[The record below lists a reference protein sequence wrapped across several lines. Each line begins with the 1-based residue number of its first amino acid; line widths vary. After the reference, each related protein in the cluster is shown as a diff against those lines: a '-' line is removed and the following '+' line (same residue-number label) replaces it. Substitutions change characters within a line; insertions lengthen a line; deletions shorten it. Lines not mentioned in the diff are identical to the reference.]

1 MVYTCSGEADFV
13 TLVFCLTV
21 VYFAG
26 HVFLAGR
33 SVKIRAF
40 DGLAGTCNALHCY
53 FSAAKHREAAQ
64 WCEQGMKL
72 LKHLGTLK
80 SNYEQQVENSRC
92 RQVGKI

>member
-1 MVYTCSGEADFV
+1 MYFSLDDLLKLERLTGL
-13 TLVFCLTV
+13 LVRV
-21 VYFAG
+21 
-26 HVFLAGR
+26 
-33 SVKIRAF
+33 IRYS
-40 DGLAGTCNALHCY
+40 LHCY